1 VNEVSGSTSRVDLHS
16 YLRTRDSG
24 FAHALFA
31 PSDGR
36 LLDVGSGGGEDL
48 LSLEKEGWSV
58 VGVDPRRRRPSVR
71 FVIAIGESLPF
82 REGSFTAATCILVLP
97 HVSSPVSIVR
107 EVCRVLVPG
116 GRAAFVVFSR
126 SPLNLRIAVTSHR
139 FSGSSKSFTA
149 RLYSTRGMLRLV
161 RSGGFQNVRSWRLD
175 YLPWMTGWMPPAFR
189 VRLLHALDWTERRLS
204 DGPLGFLGRKIVA
217 LGVKG

>member
-1 VNEVSGSTSRVDLHS
+1 MNDVRPSTSGVDLHS
-16 YLRTRDSG
+16 YLHARDSG
-24 FAHALFA
+24 FAHALLA

-48 LSLEKEGWSV
+48 LLLEKQGWSV
-58 VGVDPRRRRPSVR
+58 VGVDPRSLGPRIR

-82 REGSFTAATCILVLP
+82 REGSFTAAKCILVLP

-107 EVCRVLVPG
+107 EVYRVLGPG

-126 SPLNLRIAVTSHR
+126 SPLNVRIAVTSHR
-139 FSGSSKSFTA
+139 FSGNSKSFAA
-149 RLYSTRGMLRLV
+149 RLYSTRGLLRLV
-161 RSGGFQNVRSWRLD
+161 RSGGFRNVRSWRLD

-189 VRLLHALDWTERRLS
+189 ARLLHALDRTERRLA
-204 DGPLGFLGRKIVA
+204 DGPLGFFGRKIVA